1 MSEIN
6 LMVFGCG
13 VSFIGLA
20 GFYVYLREA
29 FTSRESEADEA
40 SPTPSTRGREAV
52 DAAMDAT

>member
-1 MSEIN
+1 
-6 LMVFGCG
+6 MVFGCG